1 MPADATFTHRSP
13 DRPTFAWC
21 RAAARAVRAAECGGA
36 AVASV
41 RGRSVNGLV
50 RARGPLSVMLYAAAR
65 ENRLVRQGERGFM
78 LLEPPL
84 LASRRVFG
92 PGVGDR
98 LLRLVDRRWDALLFA
113 VPVLVGFGAVGCL
126 LPFPAGRLTALF
138 LTLAVLV
145 HVAVWTT
152 AVAVTGALSLWRS
165 FGRRGAGPRAVAES
179 LAADHWTV
187 ALCHLEDVR
196 RTDELLRR
204 ATGRLHVLIRTH
216 AESAAAALGY
226 EVRRGE
232 AAETLVLLRR
242 GVTTDAVR
250 QHLDT
255 RDESGRA
262 ADVPKEVPVEVLV
275 FHPAG
280 RSPDPAGSRIVN
292 GSFLLWYLGAMAV
305 VVLVGASF
313 VAAWERDACAG
324 SCPGRPTGYR
334 EAVRWLAQRL
344 FLSDPAGLAPATGAA
359 QLFGWLCG
367 LMAVL
372 LLPVAFVAVRQQH
385 RANTAAREPH
395 RRLERRTMPTK
406 LLLLVVTQDERD
418 AVFEAVSSV
427 NGTPPTPRYLGDRT
441 VFDLGRISDVD
452 LHVVQSEQASGG
464 PAGSALVSASMLEHI
479 RPDFFVMVGICCG
492 LRPGKQRLGDVVV
505 SSQLRMMDHQ
515 RVGDADGKPVITL
528 RGDKVSASGLL
539 LDRLRVA
546 QVGWKGAAV
555 HFGLMLSS
563 SVLIDFAPHR
573 DALVE
578 LEPDAVAAEM
588 EGGGMYAA
596 AARDRVPWIVV
607 KAVSDWGAGK
617 TDDVQAAAARNAAD
631 LVVRMV
637 SEGALDPHTWQ
648 SRHTS

>member
-1 MPADATFTHRSP
+1 MPADATFTRRSP
-13 DRPTFAWC
+13 ERPTFAWC
-21 RAAARAVRAAECGGA
+21 RVAARAVRAAECGGA

-92 PGVGDR
+92 PGVGNWV
-98 LLRLVDRRWDALLFA
+98 LRLVDRRWDALLFG
-113 VPVLVGFGAVGCL
+113 VPILVGFGAVGFL

-232 AAETLVLLRR
+232 ATETLVLLRR

-262 ADVPKEVPVEVLV
+262 EDVPVEVLV

-280 RSPDPAGSRIVN
+280 RSPDPAGGRIVN

-418 AVFEAVSSV
+418 AVFEAVGSV

-464 PAGSALVSASMLEHI
+464 PAGSALVSASMLEHV

-492 LRPGKQRLGDVVV
+492 LRPGKQRLGDIVV

-515 RVGDADGKPVITL
+515 RIGDADGKPVITL

-546 QVGWKGAAV
+546 QVGWKGATV

-563 SVLIDFAPHR
+563 SVLLDFAPHR

-637 SEGALDPHTWQ
+637 GEGALDPHTWQ